1 MATTAHAPMST
12 LTSIRE
18 LIAELART
26 EDQLR
31 GCLAGGSS
39 PGQRAARRRQ
49 DTILT
54 ALHHR

>member
-1 MATTAHAPMST
+1 MATTAHAPT
-12 LTSIRE
+12 TATPVRE

-31 GCLAGGSS
+31 GCRRSGST

-49 DTILT
+49 GQILDV
-54 ALHHR
+54 LHHR